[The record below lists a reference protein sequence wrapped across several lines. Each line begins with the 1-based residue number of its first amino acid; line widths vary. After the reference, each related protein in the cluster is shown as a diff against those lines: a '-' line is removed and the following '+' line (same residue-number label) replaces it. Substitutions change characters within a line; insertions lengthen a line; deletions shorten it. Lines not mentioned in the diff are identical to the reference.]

1 VTAVLHVID
10 RGCDE
15 TQLQVLELL
24 RSRQGGDDWGHVLCT
39 IDGPSAIRAA
49 RFWQGDVHRA
59 ERRLLPAMNW
69 APQLARVARRTE
81 ARILHAWG
89 LEAAAACSA
98 RLPDVPLVMTLLD
111 PDATRDAA
119 KWLRSFPTDATVVAG
134 TQVVRSR
141 LVTAGVAMERIV
153 VIRGPVDFGDINQA
167 RRQDVRQD
175 VVGDAR
181 PVLLL
186 SGPPSRGGGQFQGVW
201 AAAVLR
207 QVYRDLRVVMPYDS
221 PEARRLHRFALST
234 RIPNLLAIPDA
245 RLTWP
250 QLLDC
255 ADVFVVPAADEVC
268 TEPIST
274 AMAAGVVVV
283 GTAVRSVAELIGH
296 QHNGLLCKPGQPR
309 LLAGRIITALED
321 QDLRRRI
328 TEVARGQAYEVSSVR
343 AFVDNYARL
352 HENVLAGKAPGDGV
366 RDMATI
372 T

>member
-1 VTAVLHVID
+1 MTAVLHVID
-10 RGCDE
+10 RSCDE

-24 RSRQGGDDWGHVLCT
+24 RSRQRGSDWAHVLCA
-39 IDGPSAIRAA
+39 IDGPTAVRAA
-49 RFWQGDVHRA
+49 RFWREDIHRA

-69 APQLARVARRTE
+69 TPQLAPVVRRTE
-81 ARILHAWG
+81 SRILHAWG

-98 RLPDVPLVMTLLD
+98 RLPGMPLVMTLLN
-111 PDATRDAA
+111 PDATHDAA

-141 LVTAGVAMERIV
+141 LVTAGVARERIV

-167 RRQDVRQD
+167 RRQNVRRE

-186 SGPPSRGGGQFQGVW
+186 SGPPSRGGGQFDGIW

-221 PEARRLHRFALST
+221 PEADRLHRFALST
-234 RIPNLLAIPDA
+234 RIPDLLAIPDP

-250 QLLDC
+250 QLLAC

-296 QHNGLLCKPGQPR
+296 QHNGLLCKPGRPR

-321 QDLRRRI
+321 QDLRRRV

-343 AFVDNYARL
+343 AFVANYARL
-352 HENVLAGKAPGDGV
+352 HQNVLTGQDPGDGV
-366 RDMATI
+366 GDTATL